1 MTRSSPAPSR
11 AMNAVGAVWGGALP
25 AARSSPPPFKRYFTP
40 RKSPEPSSPTVAA
53 NSTGRLVA
61 SRAVT
66 IASATATRA
75 ARPRALSEI
84 PGPSSRWP
92 RRSTCTSTSG
102 PNTVSRWAATT
113 TGPRVSSGSPFL
125 PLPPFSPFAPPPPPW
140 HPPCTF
146 PAPSPVEPSVHV
158 PRAVDRYFAQTDLAE
173 QLCHARLALP
183 LGAGR
188 GGNRRQRRLADEG
201 QFVRAFDVMARR
213 ADALVR
219 EQAGEGAVHGLHT
232 NPLDAEGRE
241 GELLGMEERELIYDW
256 NRAGAAFDW
265 TRARVDLNDETL
277 RDGLQ
282 SPSVHDPSLD
292 VKKRLLHL
300 MAELG
305 IVAADIGLPGAG
317 PRAVAQVRALA
328 KEIRDQKLPIAP
340 NCAARTVI
348 ADIEPIV
355 RISDEVGIIIEAATF
370 IGSSPIRQYAEDW
383 TLDHILRSS
392 EEAVT
397 YAVRHGLPV
406 MYVTEDTTRARPETI
421 KALYGAAIECGAKR
435 ICLADTVGHATP
447 DGVRAL
453 VNFVKKE
460 IVKKN
465 DVKIDWHGHRDRGMG
480 LINCLAAIEAGVDR
494 VHATALGV
502 GERVGNA
509 EMDLLIVNLKLLG
522 AHQGDIRKLPEYC
535 RLVADAVGVP
545 IPVNYPV
552 VGTDAFR
559 TGTGVHAA
567 AIIKAKKKGHNW
579 LADRVYSSVP
589 AEEFGFE
596 QRIEIS
602 PVSGLSNVKYWLEHH
617 GYDPDDDEAC
627 RTLFDAAKRTDRV
640 LSDAECHRLLN
651 A

>member
-1 MTRSSPAPSR
+1 
-11 AMNAVGAVWGGALP
+11 
-25 AARSSPPPFKRYFTP
+25 
-40 RKSPEPSSPTVAA
+40 
-53 NSTGRLVA
+53 
-61 SRAVT
+61 
-66 IASATATRA
+66 
-75 ARPRALSEI
+75 
-84 PGPSSRWP
+84 
-92 RRSTCTSTSG
+92 
-102 PNTVSRWAATT
+102 
-113 TGPRVSSGSPFL
+113 
-125 PLPPFSPFAPPPPPW
+125 
-140 HPPCTF
+140 
-146 PAPSPVEPSVHV
+146 
-158 PRAVDRYFAQTDLAE
+158 
-173 QLCHARLALP
+173 
-183 LGAGR
+183 
-188 GGNRRQRRLADEG
+188 
-201 QFVRAFDVMARR
+201 
-213 ADALVR
+213 
-219 EQAGEGAVHGLHT
+219 
-232 NPLDAEGRE
+232 
-241 GELLGMEERELIYDW
+241 MEERQLIYDW
-256 NRAGAAFDW
+256 NNAGGRNGGFDW

-282 SPSVHDPSLD
+282 SPSVTDPSLD
-292 VKKRLLHL
+292 VKKQLLHL
-300 MAELG
+300 MADLG

-317 PRAVAQVRALA
+317 PRVVDQVRALA
-328 KEIRDQKLPIAP
+328 TEIRDQKLPIVP
-340 NCAARTVI
+340 NCAARTVV

-355 RISDEVGIIIEAATF
+355 RVSDEVGIRIEAATF

-383 TLDHILRSS
+383 TLDRILKAS

-397 YAVRHGLPV
+397 YAVKHRLPV
-406 MYVTEDTTRARPETI
+406 MYVTEDTTRAQPETL
-421 KALYGAAIECGAKR
+421 KALYGAAINCGAAR

-453 VNFVKKE
+453 VSYVKNE
-460 IVKKN
+460 IVQKN
-465 DVKIDWHGHRDRGMG
+465 NVKIDWHGHRDRGMG

-494 VHATALGV
+494 VHATALGM

-552 VGTDAFR
+552 IGTDAFR

-596 QRIEIS
+596 QRIDIS
-602 PVSGLSNVKYWLEHH
+602 PVSGLSNVKYWLERH
-617 GYDPDDDEAC
+617 GYDPNDENAC

-640 LSDAECHRLLN
+640 LSDEECHRLLSRP